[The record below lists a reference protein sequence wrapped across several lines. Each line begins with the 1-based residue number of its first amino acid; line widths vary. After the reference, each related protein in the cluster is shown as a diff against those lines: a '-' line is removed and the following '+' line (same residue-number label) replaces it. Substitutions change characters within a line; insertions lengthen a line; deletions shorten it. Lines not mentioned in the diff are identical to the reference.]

1 MLAIVLLL
9 LPPPML
15 SLLIMC
21 YSIACNRVAVAV
33 AYAIAADN
41 VLLLAIVVEVL
52 PRVFNDKFG
61 SNT

>member
-1 MLAIVLLL
+1 M
-9 LPPPML
+9 
-15 SLLIMC
+15 
-21 YSIACNRVAVAV
+21 IACNRVAVAV